1 MICLSENYY
10 LVWSYLQEKKS
21 EALFFFSYVCDFDI
35 RFSRS
40 TKCAKPEL
48 VYTRWLVFFV

>member
-10 LVWSYLQEKKS
+10 LVWSLYLQEKKS

-35 RFSRS
+35 RFSLNKMRQ
-40 TKCAKPEL
+40 TRIGI
-48 VYTRWLVFFV
+48 YTLSYMV